1 MKVSILINSLEGGG
15 AERVVSILAESFL
28 DDGHDVNIV
37 CFYSGVDYSFS
48 SRIKLIY
55 LERLTYKWQLLFLFP
70 RLCWRYKLFLKNEK
84 VDVSISF
91 LNQSNYIN
99 VLSKIIGSGVRTIL
113 NERSNPS
120 SNYDS
125 ISLKGIINTKLIKV
139 LYPRADGILANS
151 RGNRD
156 DLIKNFN
163 IPRQRIE
170 VVNNPIDF
178 RIVENVAVEPYHY
191 EANFFNLVSV
201 GRLNRDKNHRLL
213 IDAIYKLNNKNIRL
227 YIFGKGP
234 FESELHTLIRDKD
247 LSRQVFLM
255 GYKSDVISYMKRA
268 DCFVFASLH
277 EGFPNVLVEAM
288 ACGLPIITSNCPY
301 GPAEI
306 LQVEEQQQ
314 ELNIRTKYGILVP
327 LNNLS
332 QMVAAI
338 DEMYS
343 NDSFRQECQE
353 NVYKRSIDFNAK
365 GIFQMYKSYICV

>member
-1 MKVSILINSLEGGG
+1 LEGGG